1 MLFASSQRHQL
12 PGGAETGVPEWGYA
26 CGHSHPPPLIRP
38 GVGVIWHHA
47 PPSDLCKLAVGGTA
61 TTSASHVRLDHGQL
75 RHRRHQ
81 AVMLLFNL
89 RVIRRA
95 RGRGNQTAYTM
106 APAIT
111 QTSDTRRD

>member
-1 MLFASSQRHQL
+1 M
-12 PGGAETGVPEWGYA
+12 
-26 CGHSHPPPLIRP
+26 
-38 GVGVIWHHA
+38 
-47 PPSDLCKLAVGGTA
+47 
-61 TTSASHVRLDHGQL
+61 RLDHGQL

-111 QTSDTRRD
+111 PTSDTRRD